1 MAEQQQNGT
10 VFSRILGALRGDRNG
25 NDSEKNREKLLTN
38 QPSSP
43 YSTIEDKQQ
52 EFLDTQSS
60 KIAYDLH
67 TRSVYYDTDRLT
79 AYNDFKAMDTSP
91 EISAAL
97 DILTD
102 EVCLEENTVIPLLN
116 GTRRTIKELFNEK
129 KTNFWVYSYDI
140 DNKKI
145 IPSKCEKIIYKG
157 DKDVYE
163 ITFDDDS
170 KVMST
175 SDHKWLLKDKN
186 EYLTTRELVI
196 GQSLQPFYSKKSN
209 KSDRINGYEML
220 LENGKWEYTHRIV
233 KENIYPNEN
242 GVIHHVDFCKTNNE
256 PENLKVM
263 NYFEHQKLHAS
274 LNSERWKTNDS
285 FREKMIKIFKSN
297 GENWKNSEWA
307 EKVKKSFSVA
317 QKKRW
322 NKATKKERKEHG
334 RSGDLNGMFEN
345 GHKLEGDKNGRY
357 REGVR
362 RDFSLEDLLDARHNT
377 DSFEK
382 AAEYLNTTTIILRRS
397 ESYKKLNIQRWE
409 DIDFLEMGL
418 TNESLKKACLEYEG
432 KNINRA
438 YGEICE
444 KNGWKK
450 RKVTS
455 FLNKTGHKSFSEF
468 TEAINHSVKEIKHIG
483 KRPVY
488 DMVNVGKYNNFAI
501 LTSQSSG
508 VFTHNCTR
516 SEKGEILQI
525 FSNNARIKNVLK
537 DLFHN
542 TLNIDYNLM
551 FWSREMMK
559 FGDFF
564 LKLEIDKE
572 SGVFDCRAMPVA
584 ELHREEAYDG
594 NMNSARFRWDLNNMY
609 FEEWQVAHFR
619 IATDGSRLPY
629 GRSIL
634 EPARKLW
641 KQLQLSEDAMLV
653 YRLIRAPE
661 RRVYYIEVGN
671 TDPKDIPQYLEKMKA
686 AMKKNYVVDPSTGQ
700 MNLKY
705 NPITYE
711 EDYFIPVRG
720 GVSSKIETLQGAAN
734 LNDIAD
740 VEYLQ
745 NKLFAAIKV
754 PRAYLNYADKLE
766 GGSTLAQAD
775 LRFART
781 VNRMQEAVLLE
792 LRRIANIHLYFLGF
806 EDDMD
811 NFNLK
816 LTNPSTQQELL
827 KLEVIKLR
835 LEVFKE
841 MFSAEVT
848 SPTSY
853 TWAMQNI
860 LGFSDAEIKLILKQ
874 KKVEKKMFAEIDE
887 AAEIYKKTG
896 VFKDIDKKFTKGVGD
911 EEDAGVAPGQEG
923 EEEPTGGGGGGGG
936 SFSEPTGGEDEEN
949 PFGGEAGAMEG
960 GEGGEMGG
968 EGGGE
973 GFGGALSENTLLT
986 ENRKLFAKT
995 RNLLKNLDK
1004 KYKVDK

>member
-1 MAEQQQNGT
+1 MATQRNGT
-10 VFSRILGALRGDRNG
+10 VFSNILDALRGNRTGLDA
-25 NDSEKNREKLLTN
+25 EKNREKLLTA

-43 YSTIEDKQQ
+43 YKNVEDKQQ
-52 EFLDTQSS
+52 EFLDVQSS
-60 KIAYDLH
+60 KIAYDLY

-79 AYNDFKAMDTSP
+79 AYNDFRAMDTSP

-102 EVCLEENTVIPLLN
+102 EVC
-116 GTRRTIKELFNEK
+116 
-129 KTNFWVYSYDI
+129 
-140 DNKKI
+140 
-145 IPSKCEKIIYKG
+145 
-157 DKDVYE
+157 
-163 ITFDDDS
+163 
-170 KVMST
+170 
-175 SDHKWLLKDKN
+175 
-186 EYLTTRELVI
+186 
-196 GQSLQPFYSKKSN
+196 
-209 KSDRINGYEML
+209 
-220 LENGKWEYTHRIV
+220 
-233 KENIYPNEN
+233 
-242 GVIHHVDFCKTNNE
+242 
-256 PENLKVM
+256 
-263 NYFEHQKLHAS
+263 
-274 LNSERWKTNDS
+274 
-285 FREKMIKIFKSN
+285 
-297 GENWKNSEWA
+297 
-307 EKVKKSFSVA
+307 
-317 QKKRW
+317 
-322 NKATKKERKEHG
+322 
-334 RSGDLNGMFEN
+334 
-345 GHKLEGDKNGRY
+345 
-357 REGVR
+357 
-362 RDFSLEDLLDARHNT
+362 
-377 DSFEK
+377 
-382 AAEYLNTTTIILRRS
+382 
-397 ESYKKLNIQRWE
+397 
-409 DIDFLEMGL
+409 
-418 TNESLKKACLEYEG
+418 
-432 KNINRA
+432 
-438 YGEICE
+438 
-444 KNGWKK
+444 
-450 RKVTS
+450 
-455 FLNKTGHKSFSEF
+455 
-468 TEAINHSVKEIKHIG
+468 
-483 KRPVY
+483 
-488 DMVNVGKYNNFAI
+488 
-501 LTSQSSG
+501 
-508 VFTHNCTR
+508 TR

-525 FSNNARIKNVLK
+525 FSNNSRIKNVLK

-564 LKLEIDKE
+564 LKLEIDKDA
-572 SGVFDCRAMPVA
+572 GVFDCRAMPVA

-641 KQLQLSEDAMLV
+641 KQLQLAEDAMLV

-671 TDPKDIPQYLEKMKA
+671 TDPKDIPQFIEKMKA
-686 AMKKNYVVDPSTGQ
+686 SMKKNYVVDPNTGQ

-705 NPITYE
+705 SPITYE

-720 GVSSKIETLQGAAN
+720 DKSSKIETLQGASN

-811 NFNLK
+811 NFSLK

-827 KLEVIKLR
+827 KLEVTKLR

-841 MFSAEVT
+841 MYNPEIT

-853 TWAMQNI
+853 TYAMQNV

-896 VFKDIDKKFTKGVGD
+896 IFKDIDKKFTKGQGD

-923 EEEPTGGGGGGGG
+923 EEDAGAGGGGGGGG
-936 SFSEPTGGEDEEN
+936 FSSPGGEED
-949 PFGGEAGAMEG
+949 PFGGEAGAIEGGDG
-960 GEGGEMGG
+960 GEGMEAGG
-968 EGGGE
+968 EGGG
-973 GFGGALSENTLLT
+973 GLGGGALSESTLLS
-986 ENRKLFAKT
+986 ENNKLFAKT

-1004 KYKVDK
+1004 KFKIDK

>member
-1 MAEQQQNGT
+1 MATQRNGT
-10 VFSRILGALRGDRNG
+10 IFSNILNVLRGNRTGADA
-25 NDSEKNREKLLTN
+25 EKNREKLLTN
-38 QPSSP
+38 EPSSP
-43 YSTIEDKQQ
+43 YKNIEDKQQ
-52 EFLDTQSS
+52 EFLDVQSS
-60 KIAYDLH
+60 KIAYDLY

-102 EVCLEENTVIPLLN
+102 EVC
-116 GTRRTIKELFNEK
+116 
-129 KTNFWVYSYDI
+129 
-140 DNKKI
+140 
-145 IPSKCEKIIYKG
+145 
-157 DKDVYE
+157 
-163 ITFDDDS
+163 
-170 KVMST
+170 
-175 SDHKWLLKDKN
+175 
-186 EYLTTRELVI
+186 
-196 GQSLQPFYSKKSN
+196 
-209 KSDRINGYEML
+209 
-220 LENGKWEYTHRIV
+220 
-233 KENIYPNEN
+233 
-242 GVIHHVDFCKTNNE
+242 
-256 PENLKVM
+256 
-263 NYFEHQKLHAS
+263 
-274 LNSERWKTNDS
+274 
-285 FREKMIKIFKSN
+285 
-297 GENWKNSEWA
+297 
-307 EKVKKSFSVA
+307 
-317 QKKRW
+317 
-322 NKATKKERKEHG
+322 
-334 RSGDLNGMFEN
+334 
-345 GHKLEGDKNGRY
+345 
-357 REGVR
+357 
-362 RDFSLEDLLDARHNT
+362 
-377 DSFEK
+377 
-382 AAEYLNTTTIILRRS
+382 
-397 ESYKKLNIQRWE
+397 
-409 DIDFLEMGL
+409 
-418 TNESLKKACLEYEG
+418 
-432 KNINRA
+432 
-438 YGEICE
+438 
-444 KNGWKK
+444 
-450 RKVTS
+450 
-455 FLNKTGHKSFSEF
+455 
-468 TEAINHSVKEIKHIG
+468 
-483 KRPVY
+483 
-488 DMVNVGKYNNFAI
+488 
-501 LTSQSSG
+501 
-508 VFTHNCTR
+508 TR

-525 FSNNARIKNVLK
+525 YSNNTRIKTVLK

-564 LKLEIDKE
+564 LKLEIDKDT
-572 SGVFDCRAMPVA
+572 GIFDCRAMPVA

-594 NMNSARFRWDLNNMY
+594 NLNSARFRWDLNNMY

-634 EPARKLW
+634 EAARKLW
-641 KQLQLSEDAMLV
+641 KQLQLAEDAMLV

-671 TDPKDIPQYLEKMKA
+671 TDPKDIPQYIEKMKA
-686 AMKKNYVVDPSTGQ
+686 SMKKNYVVDPNTGQ

-705 NPITYE
+705 SPITYE

-720 GVSSKIETLQGAAN
+720 DKSSKIETLQGAAN

-811 NFNLK
+811 NFSLK

-827 KLEVIKLR
+827 KLEVTKLR

-848 SPTSY
+848 SPSSY

-896 VFKDIDKKFTKGVGD
+896 LFKDIDKKFTKGQGD
-911 EEDAGVAPGQEG
+911 EEDAGAAPGEENQ
-923 EEEPTGGGGGGGG
+923 EEPTGGGGGGGS
-936 SFSEPTGGEDEEN
+936 SFSSEPTGEEN
-949 PFGGEAGAMEG
+949 PFGGEAGAIEG
-960 GEGGEMGG
+960 GAEGEAGGETGGGAEGGLAA
-968 EGGGE
+968 
-973 GFGGALSENTLLT
+973 GGALSESTLLT
-986 ENRKLFAKT
+986 ENNKLFAKT
-995 RNLLKNLDK
+995 KNLLKNLDK
-1004 KYKVDK
+1004 KFKDK

>member
-1 MAEQQQNGT
+1 MATQRNGT
-10 VFSRILGALRGDRNG
+10 VFSNILDALRGNRTGLDA
-25 NDSEKNREKLLTN
+25 EKNREKLLTA

-43 YSTIEDKQQ
+43 YKNVEDKQQ
-52 EFLDTQSS
+52 EFLDVQSS
-60 KIAYDLH
+60 KIAYDLY

-79 AYNDFKAMDTSP
+79 AYNDFRAMDTSP

-102 EVCLEENTVIPLLN
+102 EVC
-116 GTRRTIKELFNEK
+116 
-129 KTNFWVYSYDI
+129 
-140 DNKKI
+140 
-145 IPSKCEKIIYKG
+145 
-157 DKDVYE
+157 
-163 ITFDDDS
+163 
-170 KVMST
+170 
-175 SDHKWLLKDKN
+175 
-186 EYLTTRELVI
+186 
-196 GQSLQPFYSKKSN
+196 
-209 KSDRINGYEML
+209 
-220 LENGKWEYTHRIV
+220 
-233 KENIYPNEN
+233 
-242 GVIHHVDFCKTNNE
+242 
-256 PENLKVM
+256 
-263 NYFEHQKLHAS
+263 
-274 LNSERWKTNDS
+274 
-285 FREKMIKIFKSN
+285 
-297 GENWKNSEWA
+297 
-307 EKVKKSFSVA
+307 
-317 QKKRW
+317 
-322 NKATKKERKEHG
+322 
-334 RSGDLNGMFEN
+334 
-345 GHKLEGDKNGRY
+345 
-357 REGVR
+357 
-362 RDFSLEDLLDARHNT
+362 
-377 DSFEK
+377 
-382 AAEYLNTTTIILRRS
+382 
-397 ESYKKLNIQRWE
+397 
-409 DIDFLEMGL
+409 
-418 TNESLKKACLEYEG
+418 
-432 KNINRA
+432 
-438 YGEICE
+438 
-444 KNGWKK
+444 
-450 RKVTS
+450 
-455 FLNKTGHKSFSEF
+455 
-468 TEAINHSVKEIKHIG
+468 
-483 KRPVY
+483 
-488 DMVNVGKYNNFAI
+488 
-501 LTSQSSG
+501 
-508 VFTHNCTR
+508 TR

-525 FSNNARIKNVLK
+525 FSNNSRIKNVLK

-564 LKLEIDKE
+564 LKLEIDKDA
-572 SGVFDCRAMPVA
+572 GVFDCRAMPVA

-641 KQLQLSEDAMLV
+641 KQLQLAEDAMLV

-671 TDPKDIPQYLEKMKA
+671 TDPKDIPQFIEKMKA
-686 AMKKNYVVDPSTGQ
+686 SMKKNYVVDPNTGQ

-705 NPITYE
+705 SPITYE

-720 GVSSKIETLQGAAN
+720 DKSSKIETLQGASN

-811 NFNLK
+811 NFSLK

-827 KLEVIKLR
+827 KLEVTKLR

-841 MFSAEVT
+841 MYNPEIT

-853 TWAMQNI
+853 TYAMQNV

-896 VFKDIDKKFTKGVGD
+896 IFKDIDKKFTKGQGD

-923 EEEPTGGGGGGGG
+923 EEDAGAGGGGGGGG
-936 SFSEPTGGEDEEN
+936 FSSPGGEED
-949 PFGGEAGAMEG
+949 PVGGEAGAIEGGDG
-960 GEGGEMGG
+960 GEGMEAGG
-968 EGGGE
+968 EGGG
-973 GFGGALSENTLLT
+973 GLGGGALSESTLLS
-986 ENRKLFAKT
+986 ENNKLFAKT

-1004 KYKVDK
+1004 KFKIDK

>member
-1 MAEQQQNGT
+1 MAEQKGGT
-10 VFSRILGALRGDRNG
+10 VFSNILNALRATRTGL
-25 NDSEKNREKLLTN
+25 DSEKNREKLLTN
-38 QPSSP
+38 QPSTP
-43 YSTIEDKQQ
+43 YNAIEDKQQ
-52 EFLDTQSS
+52 EFLDVQSS
-60 KIAYDLH
+60 KIAYDLY

-102 EVCLEENTVIPLLN
+102 EICLEENTIIPLLN
-116 GTRRTIKELFNEK
+116 GSKIKIKELFEK
-129 KTNFWVYSYDI
+129 GYKDFWVYSYDT
-140 DNKKI
+140 NKQKI
-145 IPSKCEKIIYKG
+145 IPAKCEKIIYKG
-157 DKDVYE
+157 EKDVYE
-163 ITFDDDS
+163 ITFDDNS
-170 KVMST
+170 KVMAT
-175 SDHKWLLKDKN
+175 SDHKWLLRGKD
-186 EYLTTRELVI
+186 EYLTTKELAI
-196 GQSLQPFYSKKSN
+196 GQSLQPIYSKVSN
-209 KSDRINGYEML
+209 NEDRINGYEML

-233 KENIYPNEN
+233 KRSVFPSEK
-242 GVIHHVDFCKTNNE
+242 GVVHHVDFIKTNNT

-274 LNSERWKTNDS
+274 MNSERWKNNEV
-285 FREKMIKIFKSN
+285 FRKKMTEIFKEN
-297 GENWKNSEWA
+297 GKNWENPEWV
-307 EKVKKSFSVA
+307 KKTKKSFSNG
-317 QKKRW
+317 QKNRW
-322 NKATKKERKEHG
+322 SKASEDERREHG
-334 RSGDLNGMFEN
+334 RNGKLNGMFGN
-345 GHKLEGDKNGRY
+345 GCKLEGEKNGRY
-357 REGVR
+357 RDDVR
-362 RDFSLEDLLDARHNT
+362 REFSLEELLEARCETN
-377 DSFEK
+377 SFEE
-382 AAEYLNTTTIILRRS
+382 AAKYLNTTTIILRYCD
-397 ESYKKLNIQRWE
+397 SYKKLNLQRWE
-409 DIDFLEMGL
+409 DIDFLETGL
-418 TNESLKKACLEYEG
+418 NKESLKLACLEYSG
-432 KNINRA
+432 KNIKRA
-438 YGEICE
+438 YKKVCD
-444 KNGWKK
+444 KNGWKQ

-455 FLNKTGHKSFSEF
+455 FLNKNGHKSFSDFVES
-468 TEAINHSVKEIKHIG
+468 INHSVKKIKYIG
-483 KRPVY
+483 KKPVY
-488 DMVNVGKYNNFAI
+488 DMVNVGEYNNFAI
-501 LTSQSSG
+501 LTSENSG

-516 SEKGEILQI
+516 SEKGDILQVY
-525 FSNNARIKNVLK
+525 SDNTRIKNVLK

-551 FWSREMMK
+551 FWAREMMK
-559 FGDFF
+559 YGDFF
-564 LKLEIDKE
+564 LKLEIDKDA
-572 SGVFDCRAMPVA
+572 GIFDCRAMPVA

-619 IATDGSRLPY
+619 IATDGARLPY

-671 TDPKDIPQYLEKMKA
+671 TDPKDIPQYMEKMKA

-720 GVSSKIETLQGAAN
+720 DKSSKIETLQGAAN

-754 PRAYLNYADKLE
+754 PRAYLNFADKLE

-781 VNRMQEAVLLE
+781 VNRMQEAVLVE

-816 LTNPSTQQELL
+816 LTNPSTQQEIL
-827 KLEVIKLR
+827 KLEVTKLR

-841 MFSAEVT
+841 MFSAEAT

-860 LGFSDAEIKLILKQ
+860 LGFSESEIKLILRQ

-896 VFKDIDKKFTKGVGD
+896 VFKDIDRKFTKGQGD
-911 EEDAGVAPGQEG
+911 EGGEGTAPGQEG
-923 EEEPTGGGGGGGG
+923 EGADAGTGGGGGGGG
-936 SFSEPTGGEDEEN
+936 FSSPSFGGGGAGGGEEN
-949 PFGGEAGAMEG
+949 PFGDEAEATEGEPETEDT
-960 GEGGEMGG
+960 GEEPL
-968 EGGGE
+968 
-973 GFGGALSENTLLT
+973 AENILIT
-986 ENRKLFAKT
+986 ENNRLFAKT

-1004 KYKVDK
+1004 KFKNE